1 MTTVG
6 FLYPGHFAE
15 DDFPRME
22 ILLDSTIRL
31 VVHHTESPDDA
42 YRDDTLREL
51 GAPGRLAA
59 GAEEL
64 QRTGVE
70 SVVWACDAGSFLY
83 GLQGAHEQAAALA
96 RAVGVPASSTSIGF
110 VHAVRKLGAARVAVA
125 ATYPEAVAARFTAF
139 LAEAGIEVL
148 ATHAAGVATA
158 AEAAAWDLDRVKELA
173 AAADRPD
180 VDAILLPDTALHT
193 AGHLAEL
200 EEFLGKPVLTANQV
214 AVREALRLTDRP
226 AWAPRLGTLFAAR
239 EAPPAPASGARG
251 SGQGGSTW
259 GSGRK
264 YAHGG
269 RAHDPGATG
278 E

>member
-15 DDFPRME
+15 DDYPRME

-31 VVHHTESPDDA
+31 VVNHTECPDDA
-42 YRDDTLREL
+42 YREDALREL

-64 QRTGVE
+64 QRSGVE
-70 SVVWACDAGSFLY
+70 SVVWACDGGSFLY
-83 GLQGAHEQAAALA
+83 GPQGAHAQAAAVA
-96 RAVGVPASSTSIGF
+96 RALGVPVSSTSVGF

-125 ATYPEAVAARFTAF
+125 ATYPEDIAAGFTAF
-139 LAEAGIEVL
+139 LEAEGVEVA
-148 ATHAAGVATA
+148 ATRAAGVTTA
-158 AEAAAWDLDRVKELA
+158 AEAAAWSPEQVAELA
-173 AAADRPD
+173 AAADHPD
-180 VDAILLPDTALHT
+180 ADVVLLPDTALHT
-193 AGHLAEL
+193 VGHLAEL
-200 EEFLGKPVLTANQV
+200 EELLGKPVLTANQV
-214 AVREALRLTDRP
+214 SVREALRLADRP
-226 AWAPRLGTLFAAR
+226 AWASRLGELFAAR
-239 EAPPAPASGARG
+239 ESPPAPAAPSSGR
-251 SGQGGSTW
+251 SVW

-269 RAHDPGATG
+269 NTHGGGGSR